1 MVKHDNP
8 FVKFADDDLFE
19 EVQNS
24 YEQQLINKGLIK
36 VEAEEKKEEEVK
48 KAELN
53 DKEIQLVFKEWMIQ
67 NEPEDEETTELY
79 AKEAMRLKSKGSKQ

>member
-36 VEAEEKKEEEVK
+36 IEPEENKEEQK
-48 KAELN
+48 KQSDFNE
-53 DKEIQLVFKEWMIQ
+53 KEIQLEFKEWMIQ
-67 NEPEDEETTELY
+67 NDPEDEETTELY
-79 AKEAMRLKSKGSKQ
+79 VKEVMRLKNKVPK